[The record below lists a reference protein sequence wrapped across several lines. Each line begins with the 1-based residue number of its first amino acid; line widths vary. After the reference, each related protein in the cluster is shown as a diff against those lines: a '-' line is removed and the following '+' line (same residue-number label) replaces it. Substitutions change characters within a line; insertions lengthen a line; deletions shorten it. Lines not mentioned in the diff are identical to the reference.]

1 VRRVRN
7 IRAALIAAA
16 DMSGVVGPGWRVH
29 QLKGDRARTWSISV
43 SGNWRLTFDYPAG
56 CNLQPRFGG
65 LPLMSRAPARV
76 GMAPP
81 HPGAVIRDEI
91 LDELGLTM
99 SEGRRRWTCA
109 APPSQT

>member
-1 VRRVRN
+1 
-7 IRAALIAAA
+7 
-16 DMSGVVGPGWRVH
+16 
-29 QLKGDRARTWSISV
+29 
-43 SGNWRLTFDYPAG
+43 
-56 CNLQPRFGG
+56 
-65 LPLMSRAPARV
+65 MSRAPAKV